1 MNVPHIR
8 IEIDDIGKAPAIY
21 INGKLIKHL
30 IGVHVDWNTAD
41 QDGIK
46 LNSYGIEAVGDNGTK
61 HDYGQRAY
69 PKL

>member
-8 IEIDDIGKAPAIY
+8 IEIDDIGKVPAIY
-21 INGKLIKHL
+21 IDGKLIKHL

-46 LNSYGIEAVGDNGTK
+46 LNSCGIEAVGDNGTQQG
-61 HDYGQRAY
+61 YGQQAY
-69 PKL
+69 SKL